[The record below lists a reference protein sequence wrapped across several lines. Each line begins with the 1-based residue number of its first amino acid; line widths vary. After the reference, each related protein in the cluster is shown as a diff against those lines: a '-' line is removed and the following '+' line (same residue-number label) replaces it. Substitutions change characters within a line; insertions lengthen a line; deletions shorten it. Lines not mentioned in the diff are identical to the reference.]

1 MASGLDP
8 VRVVWYPL
16 GIQYLGLVGI
26 LFVIASLWGTKL
38 VARGESSA
46 KEYLNLYE
54 NSRAATVLLGVTTS
68 PLTDRRRWKV
78 MTPAC
83 GFLGFRLALVKR
95 GFGVGSFTGRVGSLR
110 NSISKDSPWHS
121 LCPFLLVG
129 S

>member
-68 PLTDRRRWKV
+68 PLTD
-78 MTPAC
+78 
-83 GFLGFRLALVKR
+83 
-95 GFGVGSFTGRVGSLR
+95 
-110 NSISKDSPWHS
+110 
-121 LCPFLLVG
+121 
-129 S
+129 